1 MADKFEVFD
10 DALNVA
16 VLDLTAKKH
25 NATFVV
31 RHWDN
36 RQTSD
41 QQGDERGKLFLKKI
55 FFIFQAFLQL
65 VEQVKKS

>member
-36 RQTSD
+36 VKPSD
-41 QQGDERGKLFLKKI
+41 QQVMSVENFFWKI
-55 FFIFQAFLQL
+55 FFFIFQAFLQL
-65 VEQVKKS
+65 AEQVKKS

>member
-36 RQTSD
+36 VRSAS
-41 QQGDERGKLFLKKI
+41 DERGKLFLKKKI
-55 FFIFQAFLQL
+55 FIFQAFLQL